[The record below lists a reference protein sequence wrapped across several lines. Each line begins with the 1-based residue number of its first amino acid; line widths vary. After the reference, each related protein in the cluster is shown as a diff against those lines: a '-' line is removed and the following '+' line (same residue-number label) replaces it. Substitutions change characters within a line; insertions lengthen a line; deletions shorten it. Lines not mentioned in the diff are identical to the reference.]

1 VAGGA
6 AINGRATRSVG
17 VLGHVGRDPD
27 PPEFSDHSE
36 ANLYIAILI
45 LRRPKDNIDIMIL
58 CLAGTK

>member
-1 VAGGA
+1 
-6 AINGRATRSVG
+6 
-17 VLGHVGRDPD
+17 VGRDPD